1 MTGSWIRGMLVTCAA
16 TSAGCAPL
24 TFSEEGAIDFERYS
38 RVEVAVESNATTD
51 GWATRYLVDELRASS
66 GFAQVDAVP
75 SPSADLFL
83 DVTVFVGAGDDDDD
97 DDDDGDATYAS
108 VATFEAWDA
117 QGRLVDSGSESDESS
132 GPIEAAEDVLDEV
145 VLHFIAPFRL

>member
-1 MTGSWIRGMLVTCAA
+1 MTGSWIRVLLVTCAA
-16 TSAGCAPL
+16 ASAGCAPL
-24 TFSEEGAIDFERYS
+24 TFSEEGAIDFQRYS

-51 GWATRYLVDELRASS
+51 GRATQYLVGELRAFS
-66 GFAQVDAVP
+66 GFAQVDAPP
-75 SPSADLFL
+75 SPSADLL
-83 DVTVFVGAGDDDDD
+83 LNVTVFVGAGDDDE
-97 DDDDGDATYAS
+97 DATYAS

-145 VLHFIAPFRL
+145 ALHFIAPYRL

>member
-51 GWATRYLVDELRASS
+51 GWATRYLVEELRASS

-83 DVTVFVGAGDDDDD
+83 DVPCSSEP
-97 DDDDGDATYAS
+97 ATTTGTRPTRPS
-108 VATFEAWDA
+108 RRSKH
-117 QGRLVDSGSESDESS
+117 GMRR
-132 GPIEAAEDVLDEV
+132 AA
-145 VLHFIAPFRL
+145 

>member
-1 MTGSWIRGMLVTCAA
+1 MTASWIHVMLVTCAA

-66 GFAQVDAVP
+66 GFVQVDAVP

-83 DVTVFVGAGDDDDD
+83 GVTVFVGAGDDDDD
-97 DDDDGDATYAS
+97 GDASYAS

>member
-1 MTGSWIRGMLVTCAA
+1 MTGSWILVLLVTCAA
-16 TSAGCAPL
+16 TSTGCAPL

-38 RVEVAVESNATTD
+38 RAEVAVESNATTD
-51 GWATRYLVDELRASS
+51 GRATQYLVGELRAFS
-66 GFAQVDAVP
+66 GFAQVDAAP
-75 SPSADLFL
+75 SPSADLL
-83 DVTVFVGAGDDDDD
+83 LNVTVFVGAGD

-132 GPIEAAEDVLDEV
+132 GPLEAAEDVLDEV
-145 VLHFIAPFRL
+145 TLHFIAPYRL